1 MKPINLLPQKER
13 TLLIQEEHWKLTL
26 LLEIIFLI
34 FLISLSLILFSIRTY
49 VSGQAEA
56 QKILLSQR
64 ELETPQ
70 LKDLEDKIKRS
81 NLIFSNLNSF
91 YQKTTNPSEI
101 LEQVSEILP
110 SGIYIN
116 SFDFVPIGREYLAEV
131 AFFGFSPNRA
141 TLLEFKK
148 NLESQETFKEVSFP
162 PSNWI
167 TPENIN
173 FSVNFKIVK

>member
-13 TLLIQEEHWKLTL
+13 ILLIQEEHWKLTF
-26 LLEIIFLI
+26 LLEIIFLV
-34 FLISLSLILFSIRTY
+34 FLICLSLILFSIRTH
-49 VSGQAEA
+49 VSGQVEA

-91 YQKTTNPSEI
+91 YQRITNPSEI
-101 LEQVSEILP
+101 LEQVSQTLP
-110 SGIYIN
+110 LGVYIN
-116 SFDFVPIGREYLAEV
+116 SFDFVPSDKEYLAAV
-131 AFFGFSPNRA
+131 ALSGFSPNRE

-148 NLESQETFKEVSFP
+148 NLESQETFKEISFP
-162 PSNWI
+162 PSSWV

-173 FSVNFKIVK
+173 FSVNFKIAK